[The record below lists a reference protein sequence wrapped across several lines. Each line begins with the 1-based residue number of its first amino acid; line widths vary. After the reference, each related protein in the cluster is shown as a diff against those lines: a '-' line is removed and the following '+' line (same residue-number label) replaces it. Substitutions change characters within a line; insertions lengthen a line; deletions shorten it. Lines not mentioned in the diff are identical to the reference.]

1 MSLLLLFFLFMTIVY
16 TPKDI
21 HGNNMEPVMVL
32 QSSHVD
38 FDETPDAPR
47 DWAFDYIGEIGELK
61 TKRDDV
67 DVNQYESE
75 EDARD
80 SAEYMLESI
89 VRGLDDKDLIYYLDE
104 IFNGRYSQYDSSGYL
119 QKRFTKQ
126 EWRSGIENK
135 IIENEKQYISTYNKR
150 EEEEDEAAQRQDYQ
164 ESVYTF

>member
-1 MSLLLLFFLFMTIVY
+1 MTIVY

-47 DWAFDYIGEIGELK
+47 DWAFEYIGEIGELK

-75 EDARD
+75 EDARK

-89 VRGLDDKDLIYYLDE
+89 VRGLDKEDLVYYFEEIIGGRTTKDD
-104 IFNGRYSQYDSSGYL
+104 
-119 QKRFTKQ
+119 
-126 EWRSGIENK
+126 WREEMRSK

-150 EEEEDEAAQRQDYQ
+150 EEEADEAAQRQDYQ